1 MNAPIAINAGQAVAQ
16 ATLPAVL
23 VLESDG
29 RIELASPSAC
39 ALWQATLKELVG
51 DSFPNLFTFDLTSK
65 APDWTETQ
73 WEVLLAAGAQQLLHL
88 RLQPK
93 EAAAF
98 PVDVRLEP
106 AAMDPVRYLAVITR
120 AHPPSP
126 TSDESPGSLFNT
138 LAERSGLGFFDL
150 NFVKNEIFY
159 SPAWKRMLG
168 HSDATLPNTY
178 DTWLGLIHPDDS
190 AAAPDKITSRGAT
203 AGGRP
208 FSVEYRMKHA
218 RGNYV
223 WVHGV
228 GVQSHGPNG
237 ALQRVVGVHIDITDR
252 KEFEDA
258 PYRSEERLQLLG
270 ERGRMAMFDLDFVS
284 GQAWL
289 SPAAKGLLGYADQ
302 ELADEADSFLQILPP
317 EETAGGLAGYFLHP
331 EPGQTV
337 FYLPLRLRH
346 RNGSDLWVY
355 AGMVRL
361 ISRKQELQRV
371 LGFVSPMPKAATEHR
386 TGLSADQLG
395 VLLGELREGVLLV
408 DSERR
413 VLYVNPTAERLL
425 GRPAAEVIGQ
435 SATEIFRLVNRQTG
449 EPGESPVDR
458 ALTRGDGFPLN
469 NEFCLDLGADQARVP
484 IAFSCRPVLENE
496 KPAGAVVVFRN
507 PDEMTLSRDELIRAN
522 RFESLGQL
530 AGGIAHDFNHLLT
543 TILGGVSL
551 AKDNH
556 DYSYLDRS
564 EAACLKARELS
575 KQLLSFAKGGSS
587 VRKVHKLGDLL
598 AEARNISVA
607 GSAVKVELN
616 APSDLGTVCADGAQI
631 LQVFQNLIIN
641 SLQAMPTGQ
650 GNIWITASNVALA
663 DGEVS
668 SLAAANYVRVE
679 VRDNGSG
686 IKPEHLE
693 KIFDPFFTTKKN
705 GTGLGLAT
713 VVSLVRH
720 HGGQVAIDTEVG
732 VGTVF
737 HIYLPRA
744 EQEAEVTARRAPSLP
759 DATSTGRV
767 LFMDDDEDIR
777 YLTST
782 MLQSLGYKYDLVS
795 NGDDAVKLYKRYLN
809 IGRPYDIVI
818 MDLTI
823 VGGKGGEQAFREL
836 HDLHPEVRAIIASGY
851 DNDDMA
857 RQFLDMG
864 FCGYLNK
871 PYRVGD
877 LGRVIK
883 AVLGR

>member
-1 MNAPIAINAGQAVAQ
+1 MNAPAAISAGQAV
-16 ATLPAVL
+16 TPPTSPAVL
-23 VLESDG
+23 VLDANG
-29 RIELASPSAC
+29 RVEMASPSAC
-39 ALWQATLKELVG
+39 SLWQASSKELVG
-51 DSFPNLFTFDLTSK
+51 DSFPNLFTFELTSR

-73 WEVLLAAGAQQLLHL
+73 WEVLLAAGAKQLLQL
-88 RLQPK
+88 KLQPK

-98 PVDVRLEP
+98 SVEVRLES
-106 AAMDPVRYLAVITR
+106 AAKDPSRYLAVVTR
-120 AHPPSP
+120 VVPPTP
-126 TSDESPGSLFNT
+126 RTDESPGSLFNT
-138 LAERSGLGFFDL
+138 LVERSTLGFFDL
-150 NFVKNEIFY
+150 NFVKNEVFY

-168 HSDATLPNTY
+168 HNDASLSNTY
-178 DTWLGLIHPDDS
+178 ETWLGLIHPDDS
-190 AAAPDKITSRGAT
+190 AAAPDKITARGNST
-203 AGGRP
+203 GGRP

-218 RGNYV
+218 RGHYV
-223 WVHGV
+223 WVQGV

-237 ALQRVVGVHIDITDR
+237 ALQRVVGVHIDINDR

-258 PYRSEERLQLLG
+258 SFRSEERLQLLG
-270 ERGRMAMFDLDFVS
+270 ERGRVAMFDLDFAAD
-284 GQAWL
+284 QAWL
-289 SPAAKGLLGYADQ
+289 SPAAKALVGYADH
-302 ELADEADSFLQILPP
+302 ELANETQSFLQLLAP
-317 EETAGGLAGYFLHP
+317 EDTKGGLAAFFLQT

-346 RNGSDLWVY
+346 RNGADLWVY
-355 AGMVRL
+355 AGIVRL

-371 LGFVSPMPKAATEHR
+371 LGFLLPMPESAMQHR

-408 DSERR
+408 DAERC

-425 GRPAAEVIGQ
+425 GRTAPEIVGQAA
-435 SATEIFRLVNRQTG
+435 ADIFRLVNRQTS
-449 EPGESPVDR
+449 EAGESPVDR
-458 ALTRGDGFPLN
+458 ALTRGEGFQLN
-469 NEFCLDLGADQARVP
+469 NEFFLDLGSERPRVP

-496 KPAGAVVVFRN
+496 KPTGAVIVFRN

-564 EAACLKARELS
+564 ESACLKAKELS
-575 KQLLSFAKGGSS
+575 KQLLSFAKGGTS

-607 GSAVKVELN
+607 GSAVKVELTSP
-616 APSDLGTVCADGAQI
+616 ADLGTVCVDGAQI

-641 SLQAMPTGQ
+641 GIQAMTTGQ
-650 GNIWITASNVALA
+650 GNIWITASNVTVAE
-663 DGEVS
+663 GEVPP
-668 SLAAANYVRVE
+668 LAPANYVCVE

-713 VVSLVRH
+713 VVSIVRH
-720 HGGQVAIDTEVG
+720 HGGQVAIDSEVG

-823 VGGKGGEQAFREL
+823 VGGMGGEQTFRQL
-836 HDLHPEVRAIIASGY
+836 RDLHPDVRAIIASGY

-883 AVLGR
+883 AVLGK